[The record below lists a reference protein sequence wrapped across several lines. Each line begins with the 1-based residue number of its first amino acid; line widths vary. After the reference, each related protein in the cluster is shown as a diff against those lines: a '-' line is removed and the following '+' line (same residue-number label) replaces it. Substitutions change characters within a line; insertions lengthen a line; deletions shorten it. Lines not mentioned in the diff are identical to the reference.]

1 MVAEVVHG
9 APCRFSDPARFS
21 LAHGGKDRHPFPV
34 PTKVYDHTIQV
45 MRSAVRRAK
54 LGETEELAAVRRL
67 DEQARRL
74 EATASGPSVA
84 ELIETEGH
92 NSHSY
97 GGRSVFGREPAPA
110 SQSLGSTRPDV
121 AGRR

>member
-1 MVAEVVHG
+1 MT
-9 APCRFSDPARFS
+9 AP
-21 LAHGGKDRHPFPV
+21 LPV

-45 MRSAVRRAK
+45 IRSAVRRAK

-74 EATASGPSVA
+74 EATATGPSVA

-92 NSHSY
+92 HSHSY
-97 GGRSVFGREPAPA
+97 GGRSVFGWEPAPA
-110 SQSLGSTRPDV
+110 SQPLGSTRANV
-121 AGRR
+121 ARSS